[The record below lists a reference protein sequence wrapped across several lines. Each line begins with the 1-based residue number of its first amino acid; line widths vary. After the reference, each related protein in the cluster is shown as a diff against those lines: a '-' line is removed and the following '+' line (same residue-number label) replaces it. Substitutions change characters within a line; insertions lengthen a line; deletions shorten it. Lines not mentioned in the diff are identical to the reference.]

1 MIRAR
6 RSIEEFSISFL
17 DVICCGFGAVILL
30 LMISQNQLPTII
42 TQTIK
47 NDQLSIETRKSE
59 LESVVKTLQAKKI
72 EVDSTKG
79 ELSNRALEL
88 AEIQEKLNE
97 PELFKNP
104 KEAESLVSEYET
116 AKDKASELMK
126 LWESLEEKLRNE
138 ENS

>member
-1 MIRAR
+1 MTA
-6 RSIEEFSISFL
+6 S
-17 DVICCGFGAVILL
+17 LL
-30 LMISQNQLPTII
+30 
-42 TQTIK
+42 
-47 NDQLSIETRKSE
+47 
-59 LESVVKTLQAKKI
+59 
-72 EVDSTKG
+72 
-79 ELSNRALEL
+79 
-88 AEIQEKLNE
+88 EIQEKLNE